1 MCAFL
6 LAELIMNDAV
16 ATGIVAIAS
25 LVSLICFVLVVIEM
39 LQRGA
44 VAMAVTCILLSLCC
58 FLGGFIAFVYGWTRA
73 GDWNIATVMKV
84 WTVAF
89 IVDLLAGLIN
99 PAPWHAVQR
108 LFQP

>member
-1 MCAFL
+1 
-6 LAELIMNDAV
+6 MNDAL

-25 LVSLICFVLVVIEM
+25 VVSLICFVLVIIEM

-44 VAMAVTCILLSLCC
+44 VAMAVTCILLTLCC
-58 FLGGFIAFVYGWTRA
+58 GIGGLIAFVYGWMRSS
-73 GDWNIATVMKV
+73 DWNIATAMKV

-99 PAPWHAVQR
+99 PAPVRAVQH

>member
-1 MCAFL
+1 
-6 LAELIMNDAV
+6 MNDAL
-16 ATGIVAIAS
+16 ATGIVAISS
-25 LVSLICFVLVVIEM
+25 LVSLVCFVLVVIEM

-44 VAMAVTCILLSLCC
+44 VAIAVTCILLSLCC
-58 FLGGFIAFVYGWTRA
+58 GIGGLIAFVYGWMRSS
-73 GDWNIATVMKV
+73 DWNIAHIMKV

-99 PAPWHAVQR
+99 PAPWRFVQQ

>member
-1 MCAFL
+1 
-6 LAELIMNDAV
+6 MNDTL
-16 ATGIVAIAS
+16 ATAIVAFAS
-25 LVSLICFVLVVIEM
+25 LISLICFILVIIEM

-58 FLGGFIAFVYGWTRA
+58 GLGGLIAFVYGWARSS
-73 GDWNIATVMKV
+73 DWHIATVMKV

-89 IVDLLAGLIN
+89 IVDLLAGFIN
-99 PAPWHAVQR
+99 PAPWRAVEH

>member
-1 MCAFL
+1 
-6 LAELIMNDAV
+6 MNDAL

-25 LVSLICFVLVVIEM
+25 LVSLVCFILVVIEM

-44 VAMAVTCILLSLCC
+44 VPMAVTCILLSLCC
-58 FLGGFIAFVYGWTRA
+58 GLGGLVAFVYGWMRSSE
-73 GDWNIATVMKV
+73 WNIVQIMRI

-99 PAPWHAVQR
+99 PAPWRSVQH

>member
-1 MCAFL
+1 
-6 LAELIMNDAV
+6 MNDAL

-25 LVSLICFVLVVIEM
+25 LVSVICFILVVIEM

-58 FLGGFIAFVYGWTRA
+58 GLGGIVAFVYGWMRSS
-73 GDWNIATVMKV
+73 DWNIATVMKV

-89 IVDLLAGLIN
+89 IVDLLAGFIN
-99 PAPWHAVQR
+99 PAPWRSIQQ